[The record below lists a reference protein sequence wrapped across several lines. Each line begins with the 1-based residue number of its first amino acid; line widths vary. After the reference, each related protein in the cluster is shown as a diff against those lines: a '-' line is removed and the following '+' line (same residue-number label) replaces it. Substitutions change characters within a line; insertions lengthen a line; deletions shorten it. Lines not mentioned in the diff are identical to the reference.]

1 MLYVYVSLWLVGTPQ
16 FLLELKRKFREMM
29 EKNKQ
34 TTRKE
39 AGGLEAEVLQVPEVN
54 QKLVLWHTVVC
65 TLLS

>member
-1 MLYVYVSLWLVGTPQ
+1 
-16 FLLELKRKFREMM
+16 MM

-39 AGGLEAEVLQVPEVN
+39 AGGLEAEVLQVSEVN

-65 TLLS
+65 ALLS

>member
-1 MLYVYVSLWLVGTPQ
+1 
-16 FLLELKRKFREMM
+16 MM

-65 TLLS
+65 ALLS

>member
-1 MLYVYVSLWLVGTPQ
+1 MLNVYVSLWLVGTPQ
-16 FLLELKRKFREMM
+16 FLLKLKRKLREMR

-65 TLLS
+65 ALLS

>member
-1 MLYVYVSLWLVGTPQ
+1 MLNVYVSLWLVGTPQ
-16 FLLELKRKFREMM
+16 FLLKLKRKFREMM